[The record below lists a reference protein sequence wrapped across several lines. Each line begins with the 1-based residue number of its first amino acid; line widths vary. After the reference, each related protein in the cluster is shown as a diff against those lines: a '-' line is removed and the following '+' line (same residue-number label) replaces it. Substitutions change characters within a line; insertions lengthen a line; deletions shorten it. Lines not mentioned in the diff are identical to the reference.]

1 MIFFT
6 FTYLIASEYVSAKKS
21 KGEILLFQ
29 RGHRSSRA
37 FHSDVEKPSQLLA
50 RGDNAIQEFPR
61 KMEGTLHK
69 QTSIFQWR
77 DICFDIKIRK
87 ETRRIL
93 NRVDGWVKPGTL
105 TALMVSHVLRIV
117 FILVFKSI
125 KRSLYHVPVGIWQSH
140 PIREANFQLA
150 TWNRFLFNVKLNSY

>member
-37 FHSDVEKPSQLLA
+37 FHSDVEKPSQLPE
-50 RGDNAIQEFPR
+50 RGENAIQEFPR
-61 KMEGTLHK
+61 KMEGTLQK

-77 DICFDIKIRK
+77 DVCFDIKIQK

-93 NRVDGWVKPGTL
+93 NHVDGWVKPGTL
-105 TALMVSHVLRIV
+105 TALMVSHVLKII
-117 FILVFKSI
+117 FILVVESI
-125 KRSLYHVPVGIWQSH
+125 KP
-140 PIREANFQLA
+140 
-150 TWNRFLFNVKLNSY
+150 SYAMF